1 MTSTMNLNLDLYK
14 AALLKRAAECRNDL
28 EDVRKDVAIENTAEV
43 MEQGIRAA
51 DREVAMERMET
62 AYRQLRQVESA
73 LSRMERDEYGICLK
87 CEDDIGQKRL
97 DALPWAVLCVEC
109 QETAER
115 LRGSGAALRRA
126 A

>member
-14 AALLKRAAECRNDL
+14 AALVKRAAECKNDL
-28 EDVRKDVAIENTAEV
+28 EDVRKDIAIENTAEV

-109 QETAER
+109 QEAAER
-115 LRGSGAALRRA
+115 LRGSSAALRRA

>member
-14 AALLKRAAECRNDL
+14 AALLKRAAECRNGL

-97 DALPWAVLCVEC
+97 DALPWAVLCVAC

>member
-1 MTSTMNLNLDLYK
+1 MTSTMNLNLDVYK

-97 DALPWAVLCVEC
+97 DALPWAVLCVAC

>member
-1 MTSTMNLNLDLYK
+1 MNLNLDLYK

-97 DALPWAVLCVEC
+97 DALPWAVLCVAC

>member
-28 EDVRKDVAIENTAEV
+28 EDVRKDIAIENTAEV

-97 DALPWAVLCVEC
+97 DALPWAVLCVAC

>member
-28 EDVRKDVAIENTAEV
+28 EDARKDIAIENTAEA
-43 MEQGIRAA
+43 MEQGVRAA
-51 DREVAMERMET
+51 DREVAVERMET

-109 QETAER
+109 QEAAER
-115 LRGSGAALRRA
+115 LRGSSAALRRA